1 MGLQPRTGCPLRGI
15 CPYLPFEAAHLNA
28 WFIKHL
34 LNPKSGKHNK
44 KNTQAGSHTEKTDVH

>member
-15 CPYLPFEAAHLNA
+15 CPYLPLEATHLDA

-34 LNPKSGKHNK
+34 LNPKSVTHNK
-44 KNTQAGSHTEKTDVH
+44 K